1 MPTICLIPGDGV
13 GQEVIPAAARV
24 LAAVA
29 PDLVFVEAE
38 AGWGCFERHGTAL
51 PEATLAA
58 VAAADGTLFGAT
70 QSPINPL
77 PGPPPARGRES
88 DPLRGGWL
96 SSWNLTP
103 SPSQG
108 EGRGGGSTAAQS

>member
-29 PDLVFVEAE
+29 PDFKFVEAE
-38 AGWGCFERHGTAL
+38 AGWSCFERHGTAL

-58 VAAADGTLFGAT
+58 VAATDGTLFGAT

-77 PGPPPARGRES
+77 PGPPPARGREVGM
-88 DPLRGGWL
+88 LK
-96 SSWNLTP
+96 
-103 SPSQG
+103 
-108 EGRGGGSTAAQS
+108 

>member
-1 MPTICLIPGDGV
+1 MPTLCLIPGDGV

-29 PDLVFVEAE
+29 PDLEFVEAE

-70 QSPINPL
+70 QSPINPPPRTL
-77 PGPPPARGRES
+77 SPFLRPHRTPDCPPPARMAQ
-88 DPLRGGWL
+88 PLRPRL
-96 SSWNLTP
+96 RP
-103 SPSQG
+103 
-108 EGRGGGSTAAQS
+108 